1 MKLKTN
7 YGMVVSGHK
16 EATKAGIKILKA
28 GGNAIDAAIAT
39 AATLSVA
46 IPNMN
51 GLGGDSIALWYDV
64 KKNKIT
70 VINGSGKSPLKA
82 SKKYFNSIGLKKI
95 PRRGSLSISVPGVVH
110 AWETALKKYGK
121 KNLQK
126 VLENAINLAEK
137 GIVIDLSLIH
147 I

>member
-82 SKKYFNSIGLKKI
+82 SKKYFNS
-95 PRRGSLSISVPGVVH
+95 
-110 AWETALKKYGK
+110 
-121 KNLQK
+121 
-126 VLENAINLAEK
+126 
-137 GIVIDLSLIH
+137 
-147 I
+147 